1 MLSTRLLFDGGGG
14 EGRGGEKKAG
24 CGVILGMMMVYLC
37 TKPFSNARPI

>member
-1 MLSTRLLFDGGGG
+1 MLSMRLLFDGA
-14 EGRGGEKKAG
+14 EGRGGGEKKAG

>member
-1 MLSTRLLFDGGGG
+1 MLSMRLLFDGGW
-14 EGRGGEKKAG
+14 RGGEKKAG

>member
-1 MLSTRLLFDGGGG
+1 MLSMRLLFDGA

-24 CGVILGMMMVYLC
+24 YSVILMMVYLC

>member
-1 MLSTRLLFDGGGG
+1 MLSMRLLFDGA

-24 CGVILGMMMVYLC
+24 CSVILGMMMVYLC

>member
-1 MLSTRLLFDGGGG
+1 MLSMRLLFDGGGG
-14 EGRGGEKKAG
+14 EGRGREKKAG